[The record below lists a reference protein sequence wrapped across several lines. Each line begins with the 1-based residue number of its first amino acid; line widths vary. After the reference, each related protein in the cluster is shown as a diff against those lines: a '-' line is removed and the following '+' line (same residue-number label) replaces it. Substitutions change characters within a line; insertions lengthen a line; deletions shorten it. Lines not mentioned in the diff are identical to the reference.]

1 MTARTGHDAKLVIAI
16 LLVTMAMGML
26 DAISL
31 LHLKIFA
38 GYMTA
43 TIILMAVNIATSQ
56 AIVLSGLEA
65 IACYFTGAII
75 GGRLVRRE
83 RHTRLV
89 VGDILL
95 GVGCLVGLAAF
106 VWCAQLS
113 GGIYIT
119 LGMLSLAMGLQ
130 TSATRHAKLPD
141 MVLPAAT
148 MVLHGLAHNST
159 VAGGTNSGT
168 WRRLAA
174 IASLF
179 VGAVIGTLVSDKNVG
194 IGIAAA
200 GATVFAAGGLLH
212 WRRHPLALHLDKMS
226 IP

>member
-16 LLVTMAMGML
+16 LMVTMAMGML

-119 LGMLSLAMGLQ
+119 LGMLSLAWGCKLLPRAMPNCRIWCCLLPLWCCTGWPITAQWLGAQ
-130 TSATRHAKLPD
+130 T
-141 MVLPAAT
+141 
-148 MVLHGLAHNST
+148 
-159 VAGGTNSGT
+159 
-168 WRRLAA
+168 
-174 IASLF
+174 
-179 VGAVIGTLVSDKNVG
+179 
-194 IGIAAA
+194 
-200 GATVFAAGGLLH
+200 
-212 WRRHPLALHLDKMS
+212 LALGAD
-226 IP
+226 

>member
-1 MTARTGHDAKLVIAI
+1 MTTRAGHDAKLVIAI

-65 IACYFTGAII
+65 IGFYFLGAMI
-75 GGRLVRRE
+75 GGRLVRRQ
-83 RHTRLV
+83 RSIRAT

-95 GVGCLVGLAAF
+95 GVGAMVGLAAWIWSANIPGDIY
-106 VWCAQLS
+106 VTLALLS
-113 GGIYIT
+113 C
-119 LGMLSLAMGLQ
+119 AMGLQ

-148 MVLHGLAHNST
+148 MVLHGLAHNSSA
-159 VAGGTNSGT
+159 AGGSSAGT
-168 WRRLAA
+168 LRRVAA
-174 IASLF
+174 ILSLF
-179 VGAVIGTLVSDKNVG
+179 VGAAIGTLVSGWSVSVG
-194 IGIAAA
+194 IAL
-200 GATVFAAGGLLH
+200 AGGTIVVGGCLLLL
-212 WRRHPLALHLDKMS
+212 RKHPLAFHLDRMS